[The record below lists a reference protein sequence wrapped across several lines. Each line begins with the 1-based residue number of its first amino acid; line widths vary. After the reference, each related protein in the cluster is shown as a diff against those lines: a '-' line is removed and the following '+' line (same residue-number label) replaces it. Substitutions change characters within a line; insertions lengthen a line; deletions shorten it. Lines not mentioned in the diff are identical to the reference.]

1 MSDSIKKLTA
11 AYIIDYQDLMKYV
24 DDVDIDM

>member
-1 MSDSIKKLTA
+1 MSDTIKKLTA
-11 AYIIDYQDLMKYV
+11 TYVIDYDDLMKYV